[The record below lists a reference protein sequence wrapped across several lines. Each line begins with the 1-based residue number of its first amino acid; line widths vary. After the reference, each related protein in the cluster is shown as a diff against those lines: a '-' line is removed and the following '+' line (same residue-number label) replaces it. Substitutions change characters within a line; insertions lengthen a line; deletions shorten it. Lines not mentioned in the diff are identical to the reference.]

1 MSLINKF
8 LVKDKQIWDIINGN
22 DVYLLELFITFD
34 WTELNEWVAHMN
46 GNFLCLCKQILFNS
60 ICIIIYGWLILLS
73 NFSLS
78 VTLSLSVKYMRIFYF
93 LIITKMKS
101 RLNLGLFS

>member
-8 LVKDKQIWDIINGN
+8 LVKHKQIWDIRYGN
-22 DVYLLELFITFD
+22 DVYQLELFITFD

-73 NFSLS
+73 NFSFS
-78 VTLSLSVKYMRIFYF
+78 VTLSLSLYLLNICVYFIF
-93 LIITKMKS
+93 
-101 RLNLGLFS
+101 